1 MQGVLDHCQEMESF
15 LFLSLLLIISEF
27 MFSRLFDVLLATYI
41 LHTNTALDWVYIIC
55 VMSVKIT
62 KVAFYSCCMMIRWWK
77 DRQYWLLRLIWW
89 GQMHFHLWYYL
100 VRCCWPIWENTE
112 DDDEVTL
119 SKNFKL
125 HVNEIFFAVHWQG
138 RLNEMNV
145 SLIGVQSV
153 LFGDILPLKVTW
165 LQKRTQ
171 KRVFFEG
178 HVFNLCEAFQPVMM
192 IMIIK

>member
-15 LFLSLLLIISEF
+15 LFLSLLLIISEL

-125 HVNEIFFAVHWQG
+125 HVNEIFFCCPLAREVKWDECFLNRCAECPVWWYFAFESHLATEKDSKACLFWRT
-138 RLNEMNV
+138 RL
-145 SLIGVQSV
+145 
-153 LFGDILPLKVTW
+153 
-165 LQKRTQ
+165 
-171 KRVFFEG
+171 
-178 HVFNLCEAFQPVMM
+178 
-192 IMIIK
+192 